1 MLKATWDG
9 RRGGG
14 MDIGPGRCG
23 WGLGLEDAG
32 WDEEGQVEVEVV

>member
-14 MDIGPGRCG
+14 RDIGPGRCV
-23 WGLGLEDAG
+23 WWLGMEDEG
-32 WDEEGQVEVEVV
+32 RDEGRKLEVV